1 MESNIEYITDE
12 DYRNFSMD
20 FSPLPEKA
28 AFMPAVFEVQEQKVS
43 TADLINDLLA

>member
-12 DYRNFSMD
+12 DYRNLSMD
-20 FSPLPEKA
+20 FSPLPENA